1 MGGPMS
7 LRTLFKRI
15 GADNGGATAIEYGL
29 ILALIAIASVTV
41 LQNLGNETTTLWETV
56 EDEATA
62 VL

>member
-1 MGGPMS
+1 MS

-29 ILALIAIASVTV
+29 MLALIAIALITV
-41 LQNLGNETTTLWETV
+41 MNNLGNETTTLWNTV
-56 EDEATA
+56 ESEATA